1 MMHSVR
7 GSIFGMGLTP
17 YLILLCS
24 FLAAIYASELNKSTA
39 VARKRKECLEK
50 KTIQDQIERKN
61 QSLTKIKMTNLLK
74 NSD

>member
-1 MMHSVR
+1 MHSVR

-24 FLAAIYASELNKSTA
+24 FLAVIYASELNKSTA

-50 KTIQDQIERKN
+50 KTILR
-61 QSLTKIKMTNLLK
+61 
-74 NSD
+74 SDREKKSKFN

>member
-1 MMHSVR
+1 MHSVR

-50 KTIQDQIERKN
+50 KTILR
-61 QSLTKIKMTNLLK
+61 
-74 NSD
+74 

>member
-50 KTIQDQIERKN
+50 KKRLYEREKN

>member
-1 MMHSVR
+1 MHSVR

-50 KTIQDQIERKN
+50 KTILR
-61 QSLTKIKMTNLLK
+61 
-74 NSD
+74 SDREKKSKLN